1 MVIDMNSE
9 GPNDEGAEPVLRVNE
24 DDPDLEMD
32 EDLYYSYRDV
42 PFTGVMTE
50 YYPDGTLAAEVEYK
64 DGKPEG
70 WGRSWY
76 DDGTPKSENFVRGRR
91 VQGIARAWHPNGVV
105 SEERRF
111 RDGELVEVEEW
122 DEQGNF
128 IVRPPVTRGFNIP
141 QDPDRA
147 ARTERSLSSHVERDR
162 PLPSPLL
169 HIAAVDLRYLDPD
182 GEGTQTLRAAA
193 VLVDA
198 ESGQTQESSVVDH
211 TMKDARAFTLNF
223 EETLA
228 AVEALRGLTIPA
240 GLIVCPGNGP
250 NHAVDFNFATHLGVV
265 TGKATFGLAD
275 AAYVGTYEEPGSER
289 GAATDLV
296 DDDGTVIGRAVRT
309 QAGAD
314 PVFVTQGQR
323 LALDAAVELTLRLTE
338 SSRLPGFAVA
348 AAAAAATGATGT
360 TATTLD

>member
-1 MVIDMNSE
+1 MVIDMNTE
-9 GPNDEGAEPVLRVNE
+9 GPNDEGDEPVLRVNE

-32 EDLYYSYRDV
+32 EDLYYSYRDE

-50 YYPDGTLAAEVEYK
+50 YYPDGTLAAEVAYK
-64 DGKPEG
+64 GGKPDG

-76 DDGTPKSENFVRGRR
+76 DDGTPKSENFVQGRR

-105 SEERRF
+105 SEARRF
-111 RDGELVEVEEW
+111 RDGELVEVDEW
-122 DEQGNF
+122 DEQGTY

-147 ARTERSLSSHVERDR
+147 ARTERSLSSQIERDR

-193 VLVDA
+193 VLSDA
-198 ESGQTQESSVVDH
+198 EPAQAQVQESSVVDH
-211 TMKDARAFTLNF
+211 TMKDARPFALNF

-228 AVEALRGLTIPA
+228 AVEALRGLNTPA

-250 NHAVDFNFATHLGVV
+250 NHAVDLNLATHLGVV
-265 TGKATFGLAD
+265 TGKATFGLSD
-275 AAYVGTYEEPGSER
+275 SAYAGTYAEPGPQR
-289 GAATDLV
+289 GAVTDLV
-296 DDDGTVIGRAVRT
+296 DGDGTVLGKALRT
-309 QAGAD
+309 QEGAD

-323 LALDAAVELTLRLTE
+323 LSLDAAVELTLRLTE
-338 SSRLPGFAVA
+338 DSRLPGFAVA
-348 AAAAAATGATGT
+348 AAAALG
-360 TATTLD
+360 